1 MSTLQLSTSGLH
13 KELDFDGDWV
23 SMGDY
28 AGELAGRF
36 VKLGMCSHGPAG
48 TMRHS
53 RTPVGT
59 RGERAGTKWDELL
72 RKFYLRDQFLKSR
85 D

>member
-1 MSTLQLSTSGLH
+1 
-13 KELDFDGDWV
+13 
-23 SMGDY
+23 MGDY
-28 AGELAGRF
+28 TGELAGRF

-53 RTPVGT
+53 RTQAGT
-59 RGERAGTKWDELL
+59 RGNWLAPNGTNFLGSS
-72 RKFYLRDQFLKSR
+72 YLRDQFLKSR